1 MREHAS
7 KRFNAKLH
15 FFLSCAKYRR
25 GEMVEALG
33 NEFFFSVDELFVYNI
48 AVLGLR

>member
-7 KRFNAKLH
+7 KRFNAKLQ
-15 FFLSCAKYRR
+15 FFSSCAKYRR

-33 NEFFFSVDELFVYNI
+33 NEFFFSVDEMFVYNI